1 MPIGNIFISYRRDD
15 TPGHAGR
22 IYDRLNARYPNR
34 VFMDVTG
41 IGLGDDFVVAI
52 EQQVI
57 ACRVFIAVIGS
68 QWASITDQAGRR
80 RLDQPEDFVRLEVAA
95 ALKRQITIIPVF
107 VKGARMPDPSTLPAD
122 IAPLTRRQALE
133 ISEGDFNHDVARLID
148 RLETIF
154 KRPIGESTIYQT
166 DPGTESWYRRLLA
179 WLHGRLAWRIGLVV
193 AGLLVM
199 GAIGLFTS
207 LHNFSPKSDRNEN
220 NGNNGPNRNTAS
232 PEPTVF
238 IPPTHSARF
247 VNSRKD
253 LSGALAEHY
262 VDFSFYYP
270 KTWVEDTKAGVAGA
284 RNFVKV
290 DRILDSNPELTQ
302 ENFTVGWYSS
312 GGSPSDEFPSLI
324 ENLSLQFKQT
334 VPEYHKTW
342 EGPTKVNSL
351 EGYEFRFEGVSRNT
365 ARGDIRM
372 WGRVIFLPPQDGSTN
387 GVTIVM
393 LATSL
398 APEIRSENDVGLKG
412 EAPLILQSFR
422 FGTPRS

>member
-57 ACRVFIAVIGS
+57 ACRVFIAIIGS

-80 RLDQPEDFVRLEVAA
+80 RLEQPEDFVRLEVAA
-95 ALKRQITIIPVF
+95 ALKRQITIIPVL
-107 VKGARMPDPSTLPAD
+107 VRGARMPDPSTLPAD
-122 IAPLTRRQALE
+122 IAFLTRRNALE
-133 ISEGDFNHDVARLID
+133 ITENDFNHDVARLID

-154 KRPIGESTIYQT
+154 KRPIGEPTIYQT
-166 DPGTESWYRRLLA
+166 DPGTESWYRRLQA
-179 WLHGRLAWRIGLVV
+179 WLHGRLAWRLGLVV
-193 AGLLVM
+193 AGLLLM
-199 GAIGLFTS
+199 GAIGLFVS
-207 LHNFSPKSDRNEN
+207 LHNFGPQPNWNEN
-220 NGNNGPNRNTAS
+220 NGNNGFNRKTAS
-232 PEPTVF
+232 PEPSGFV
-238 IPPTHSARF
+238 PPTHSARF
-247 VNSRKD
+247 VNSKEG

-270 KTWVEDTKAGVAGA
+270 RTWVVDTKAGVAGA

-302 ENFTVGWYSS
+302 ENFTVGWYHS
-312 GGSPSDEFPSLI
+312 GGSPATEFPALA
-324 ENLSLQFKQT
+324 ENLSSQIKRT
-334 VPEYHKTW
+334 VPEYAKTW

-351 EGYEFRFEGVSRNT
+351 EGYEFRFEGLSRNT
-365 ARGDIRM
+365 PRGDIRM
-372 WGRVIFLPPQDGSTN
+372 WGRVMFVPPQDGSTN

-412 EAPLILQSFR
+412 EAPVILKSFQ
-422 FGTPRS
+422 FGAPR